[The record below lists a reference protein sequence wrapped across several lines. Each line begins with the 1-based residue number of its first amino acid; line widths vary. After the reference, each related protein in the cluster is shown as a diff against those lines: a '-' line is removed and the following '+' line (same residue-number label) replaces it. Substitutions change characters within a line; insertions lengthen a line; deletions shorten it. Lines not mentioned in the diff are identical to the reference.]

1 MVFFF
6 STQNEIPNTEV
17 IQMDHFQAVQQKD
30 QTMPNMQLAE
40 MKNAVIKHMFF
51 AAVSNDQLMLF
62 KCKI

>member
-1 MVFFF
+1 
-6 STQNEIPNTEV
+6 
-17 IQMDHFQAVQQKD
+17 MDHFQAVQQKD